1 MKLVY
6 ITNVKYILD
15 LHDRIIEISGG
26 LAGVKNQGYLES
38 PLAHIQNDL
47 YYPEFEDK
55 LTHLVFSINKF
66 HSFEDGNK
74 RTSVAIGAQFLEI
87 NGFGYIVSKFIRE
100 MENIAVCVADDV
112 IDKDFLKEI
121 ISSIIYEDD
130 YDESLKIKIAD
141 ALLKQIEKEKIQ
153 KELFENEDDLF

>member
-6 ITNVKYILD
+6 ITNVKYVIY

-26 LAGVKNQGYLES
+26 LGGVKNQGYLES
-38 PLAHIQNDL
+38 PLEHIQNDL

-66 HSFEDGNK
+66 HAFEDGNK

-130 YDESLKIKIAD
+130 FDESLKIKIAD
-141 ALLKQIEKEKIQ
+141 ALLKQIENEKIR
-153 KELFENEDDLF
+153 KELFEDEDDLF